1 MRGKL
6 ALTVRADR
14 NLADG
19 EALAEL
25 EQPAFRIER
34 ALRPGFFRKL
44 MLRLVVTASGTHPI
58 EASTATY
65 MAASARIIMVVPEI
79 VPPGRSDFGRKA
91 YRSCAMPCAICTM
104 ERLLSGWSSGNSA
117 ASRRLS

>member
-25 EQPAFRIER
+25 ERPAFRIER
-34 ALRPGFFRKL
+34 ALRPDPASLDFPWPDATFRYNGI
-44 MLRLVVTASGTHPI
+44 AFP
-58 EASTATY
+58 
-65 MAASARIIMVVPEI
+65 
-79 VPPGRSDFGRKA
+79 
-91 YRSCAMPCAICTM
+91 
-104 ERLLSGWSSGNSA
+104 ERLRVPAMNAPAPALDVG
-117 ASRRLS
+117 